1 MMGTA
6 TPPQRSLFYTRFNLD
21 QRVPANH
28 RLRDVLALVDFDFV
42 YGAVEELY
50 GSKGNESVPP
60 PVILKLMFLLAWE
73 NVVSEREL
81 MQRLAYRLDWLWF
94 LGMDLDS
101 AVPDHSVLSKA
112 RKRWGVA
119 AFRDFFQRVLQQA
132 EDQGLIDGSKI
143 FCDGTL
149 IDANASRKSVVEV
162 QTIELNSAADELERR
177 LDGENKDDDHDEEED
192 AGGPRPKMT
201 RRSTTDPD
209 AAVVTKPGAGP
220 ARPRYKV
227 HRAIDDQHGVITAT
241 IVTPG
246 DRNEADELMSLIDQH
261 EQNTRMKVQVAVGD
275 TQYGTSENYL
285 ACADRGITPHMRPMR
300 EVTDARLATR
310 GLFGIEHFAYDEI
323 ADAYRC
329 PAGQILAPWQQRL
342 DRDAIR
348 YAAGAKVCGPCPL
361 RGRCTG
367 SPFRTITRHRREH
380 ELQRLRG
387 LTYDD
392 AGKRDLRRRKHL
404 MERSFAAGT
413 RHGVKRSRWRRLC
426 RAEVH
431 ELLVAI
437 AQNVAIIVRHRTRKP
452 RAQAAVALALAMR
465 FAAELVRTANFL
477 QINYF
482 RPAQQ
487 PSP

>member
-6 TPPQRSLFYTRFNLD
+6 PPAQRSLFYTRFNLD

-28 RLRDVLALVDFDFV
+28 PLRNVLALVDFDFV
-42 YGAVEELY
+42 CGLVEDRYGT
-50 GSKGNESVPP
+50 KGNESVPP
-60 PVILKLMFLLAWE
+60 AVILKLMFLLAWE

-112 RKRWGVA
+112 RKRWGVV

-132 EDQGLIDGSKI
+132 KDQGLIDGSKI

-162 QTIELNSAADELERR
+162 KILELNSAADELERR
-177 LDGENKDDDHDEEED
+177 LDGESKDDDHDED
-192 AGGPRPKMT
+192 DDGRGPRPKIT

-220 ARPRYKV
+220 ARPRYKA

-246 DRNEADELMSLIDQH
+246 DRSEADELIPLIDQH
-261 EQNTRMKVQVAVGD
+261 EHSTRIKVQVAVGD

-285 ACADRGITPHMRPMR
+285 ACVDRGITPHMRPMR
-300 EVTDARLATR
+300 EVIDARLASR
-310 GLFGIEHFAYDEI
+310 GLWGIEHFAYDEI

-329 PAGQILAPWQQRL
+329 PAGQILAPWQRRH
-342 DRDAIR
+342 DRNAIR

-361 RGRCTG
+361 RSRCTG
-367 SPFRTITRHRREH
+367 SPFRTITRHRRER
-380 ELQRLRG
+380 ELQRLRE
-387 LTYDD
+387 LTCND

-413 RHGVKRSRWRRLC
+413 RHGVKRSRWRRLW
-426 RAEVH
+426 RAEIH

-437 AQNVAIIVRHRTRKP
+437 AQNVAIIVRHRTRNP
-452 RAQAAVALALAMR
+452 RTQVAAALALAMR
-465 FAAELVRTANFL
+465 FAAELLRTESFL

-482 RPAQQ
+482 RPALQ
-487 PSP
+487 P